1 MPALPDPIWPVI
13 LLAVISFGDAL
24 LCLRPAAFIAKCL
37 EDVHWPR
44 RYWWVLSPVKF
55 AAAAGLV
62 AGIWVPYIGLITSA
76 ALVLYFIVAIAMHI
90 RARDFGRNLFVNAT
104 GMLVVCVLTLIVS
117 F

>member
-1 MPALPDPIWPVI
+1 MSALPDPVWPVI

-24 LCLRPAAFIAKCL
+24 LCLRPVAFIARCL

-55 AAAAGLV
+55 AAAAGLI
-62 AGIWVPYIGLITSA
+62 AGIWVPYLGPITSA

-90 RARDFGRNLFVNAT
+90 RARDFGRNLLVNAT
-104 GMLVVCVLTLIVS
+104 GMLVVCVFTLVVS